1 MSSLHSARLLAPSL
15 FGPIASGVTYGVT
28 AGVRGAAGVAGQL
41 IGLPQRDV
49 WWRPG
54 RCYIEV
60 HGVHGVGGERV
71 ARRVERSLEGHPGV
85 LWARVNAPSERV
97 VVAVGS
103 PPPAERELVALVKR
117 AEEALGAHP
126 DEFDE
131 WCPEPHHPCEG
142 PRTRQSV
149 PALAADTV
157 GLGITAVRRL
167 APWFRL
173 PPEVA
178 AVVGAL
184 QHHPQLRHLVADLS
198 STEQAES
205 LLPVASALTQGVA
218 TRGGGLALDVLE
230 RVAQWREA
238 TAERQAW
245 TDAEP
250 GLVHGPEDA
259 EAEPL
264 VIDRAGP
271 TPKDSIDRYAE
282 RAMAAGLT
290 AGALT
295 VPFAGFRRGLAVALS
310 AVPKATEAGRE
321 GFATHLGRAL
331 ALRGVVT
338 MDRGALRRLGQ
349 VDTVVLEEDALRSER
364 YEPVDLEL
372 LSGADPE
379 ATAERLFALFDADA
393 PLSVVRDD
401 DGWVLGPLDDLELSG
416 RTGRQAEAR
425 LRRRGSERAL
435 GLAKGR
441 RLQAVAG
448 LGTQTAPGAE
458 AVAAAAR
465 RAGAR
470 VVLATDREAPAFTFA
485 DAIVPAGRRLVASV
499 RGLQADGAV
508 ILLVSGNRRAL
519 GAADCGVGVHR
530 EGEPPAWGAH
540 LIVGADLEAA
550 GIIVDAVGM
559 AARVD
564 RDSAVLAAGGS
575 GVGAV
580 AALQAPPPQAT
591 ARGMAAGTTAGGLA
605 FCMGVWRARQ
615 LLARPLAPPVT
626 TVPWHLMPTDRV
638 LERLRTAADG
648 LTPDEAAARG
658 ASTSGTGNEPAR
670 LTLPSAF
677 IEELANPLTPVL
689 AGGAALATAVGSRTD
704 AGLVAAITGT
714 SALIGGF
721 QRVRTER
728 ALEELFRRSAIGAR
742 VRRGGRER
750 LVTAGDLVEG
760 DIILLRP
767 EDVVPADC
775 RLLEA
780 EGLEVDESSLTGE
793 SLAVHKDP
801 APVVATDLTERRSM
815 VYEGTTVS
823 AGRAVAVVVATGSST
838 EVGRSL
844 ATARQAAPET
854 GVEARLASLTRSSLP
869 IALGSASAVTA
880 AGLAH
885 GRPLVDNLAS
895 AVNLAVA
902 SVPEGLP
909 FLVNAAQLAAARRL
923 ADVGAL
929 VRNPRT
935 IEALGRADV
944 LCFDKTGTLTEGK
957 LQLAAV
963 SDGDGAVALDQLDAP
978 RKEVLA
984 AALRA
989 TPPARQAEPMAHQ
1002 TDRAVT
1008 AGARSAKVGAR
1019 HGAARWRRL
1028 DTLPFEPSRAYHAT
1042 SGHTGHGLLLSVKGA
1057 PENVLERCTRRRA
1070 AGDAGEAPL
1079 DGEGLERLTAE
1090 AERLAGAGRR
1100 VLAVAERRMGAEED
1114 LTDESVR
1121 DLVFLGFLTLA
1132 DPVRAGAA
1140 PATARLREAG
1150 VHTVMLTGD
1159 HPATADAIAST
1170 ISEVTDPKVCTG
1182 AELDELDDDQLDE
1195 LLPTV
1200 DVIARC
1206 SPHHKVRIVQ
1216 AYQRVGRV
1224 VAMTGD
1230 GANDAPA
1237 IRLADIGI
1245 ALGRRGTPAATAAA
1259 DLVVS
1264 DDRLETIVSAL
1275 MEGRAM
1281 WASVRAALGILIGG
1295 NLGEVT
1301 FSVLISTL
1309 TGTTPLNARQIM
1321 LVNLLTDLA
1330 PSLAIAVREP
1340 TGQVGKR
1347 LLAEGPSRSLGSA
1360 LTHEMLLRGAITAT
1374 GAGLAWTGARLTGRG
1389 KRASTVALAAVVGT
1403 QLAQTLTTGGLDRHV
1418 LAASLGS
1425 AAVLA
1430 AVIQT
1435 PGVSQFFGC
1444 TPLGPVGWG
1453 IALGAITT
1461 ATLLGT
1467 ALSPLVRSLT
1477 EGTEEG
1483 AQREEQDG
1491 QKERDG
1497 EE

>member
-1 MSSLHSARLLAPSL
+1 MSPLPGVRLWAPSL
-15 FGPIASGVTYGVT
+15 LGPAASGVTYGVA
-28 AGVRGAAGVAGQL
+28 AGVRGAADVAGRL
-41 IGLPQRDV
+41 LGLPQRGV

-60 HGVHGVGGERV
+60 HGVRGAGGERL
-71 ARRVERSLEGHPGV
+71 ATRVEQALEGHPGV

-97 VVAVGS
+97 VVAVAA

-117 AEEALGAHP
+117 AEEDLGGRP

-131 WCPEPHHPCEG
+131 WCPEPHHPSEG
-142 PRTRQSV
+142 PRTGQSV

-157 GLGITAVRRL
+157 GLGITAVRQL

-173 PPEVA
+173 PPEA
-178 AVVGAL
+178 AALVGAL
-184 QHHPQLRHLVADLS
+184 QHHPRLRHLVADLS
-198 STEQAES
+198 SAEQAES
-205 LLPVASALTQGVA
+205 LLPVIHALTQGVA

-238 TAERQAW
+238 TAERTAW
-245 TDAEP
+245 ADAEP
-250 GLVHGPEDA
+250 DLVHGPADA
-259 EAEPL
+259 GAEPL
-264 VIDRAGP
+264 VVDRAGP
-271 TPKDSIDRYAE
+271 TPEDSVDRYAE
-282 RAMAAGLT
+282 RAMAAGLA

-295 VPFAGFRRGLAVALS
+295 APFAGLRRGLAVALAS
-310 AVPKATEAGRE
+310 VPKAPEAGRE
-321 GFATHLGRAL
+321 GFATSLGRAL

-349 VDTVVLEEDALRSER
+349 VDTVVLEEDALRSDR

-372 LSGADPE
+372 LAGADPE
-379 ATAERLFALFDADA
+379 TTAGRLFALFDADA
-393 PLSVVRDD
+393 PLRTARDD
-401 DGWVLGPLDDLELSG
+401 DGWSLGPLDELELSG
-416 RTGRQAEAR
+416 RTGRQADSR
-425 LRRRGSERAL
+425 LRRRGAERTL

-470 VVLATDREAPAFTFA
+470 VVLATDRESPAFTFA
-485 DAIVPAGRRLVASV
+485 DAVVPAGRRLVASV

-508 ILLVSGNRRAL
+508 VLLVSGNRRAL

-530 EGEPPAWGAH
+530 DGEPPAWGAH
-540 LIVGADLEAA
+540 LIVGSDLESA
-550 GIIVDAVGM
+550 GIVVDAVGV

-580 AALQAPPPQAT
+580 AALQATPAQAT
-591 ARGMAAGTTAGGLA
+591 AHGMAAGTTAATVA
-605 FCMGVWRARQ
+605 FCMGAWRTRQ

-626 TVPWHLMPTDRV
+626 TVPWHLMPTERV
-638 LERLRTAADG
+638 LERLRTTADG
-648 LTPDEAAARG
+648 LTPEEAGDRGAARTG
-658 ASTSGTGNEPAR
+658 GGNEPAR

-677 IEELANPLTPVL
+677 VEELANPLTPVL

-704 AGLVAAITGT
+704 ALLVAAITGT

-728 ALEELFRRSAIGAR
+728 ALAELFRRSAIGAR
-742 VRRGGRER
+742 VRRGGRDR

-760 DIILLRP
+760 DVILLRP

-801 APVVATDLTERRSM
+801 APVVATHLTERRSM

-823 AGRAVAVVVATGSST
+823 SGRGVAVVVATGSST

-854 GVEARLASLTRSSLP
+854 GVEARLASLTRTSLP
-869 IALGSASAVTA
+869 VAIGSASAVA
-880 AGLAH
+880 ASGLMH
-885 GRPLVDNLAS
+885 GRPLADNLAS

-944 LCFDKTGTLTEGK
+944 LCFDKTGTLTEGR
-957 LQLAAV
+957 LQLV
-963 SDGDGAVALDQLDAP
+963 GVGDGDGVLPPGRLDGP
-978 RKEVLA
+978 RKDVLA

-1008 AGARSAKVGAR
+1008 AGARSAKVTVR
-1019 HGAARWRRL
+1019 HGAARWRRR

-1042 SGHTGHGLLLSVKGA
+1042 SGQAAHGVLLSVKGA
-1057 PENVLERCTRRRA
+1057 PENVLDRCARHRGGPDGDTPLDA
-1070 AGDAGEAPL
+1070 AGLA
-1079 DGEGLERLTAE
+1079 RLNAE
-1090 AERLAGAGRR
+1090 AEQLAGAGRR
-1100 VLAVAERRMGAEED
+1100 VLAVAERRMDADEE

-1182 AELDELDDDQLDE
+1182 AELDELDDDALDE
-1195 LLPTV
+1195 LLPDV

-1216 AYQRVGRV
+1216 AYQRTGRV

-1259 DLVVS
+1259 DLVVG

-1309 TGTTPLNARQIM
+1309 TGSTPLNARQIM

-1330 PSLAIAVREP
+1330 PSLAIAVRQP
-1340 TGQVGKR
+1340 AGQTAER
-1347 LLAEGPSRSLGSA
+1347 LMAEGPSRSLGSA
-1360 LTHEMLLRGAITAT
+1360 LTNEMLLRGAITAT

-1389 KRASTVALAAVVGT
+1389 RRAGTVALAAVVGT
-1403 QLAQTLTTGGLDRHV
+1403 QLAQTLATGGLDRNV

-1453 IALGAITT
+1453 IALGAIAT
-1461 ATLLGT
+1461 ATVLGMM
-1467 ALSPLVRSLT
+1467 LSPLVR
-1477 EGTEEG
+1477 
-1483 AQREEQDG
+1483 
-1491 QKERDG
+1491 ER
-1497 EE
+1497 